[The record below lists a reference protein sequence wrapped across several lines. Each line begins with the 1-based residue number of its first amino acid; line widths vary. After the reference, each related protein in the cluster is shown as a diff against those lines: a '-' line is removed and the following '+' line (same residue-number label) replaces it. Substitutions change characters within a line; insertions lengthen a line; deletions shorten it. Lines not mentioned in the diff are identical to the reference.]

1 MKKEIVIN
9 DKKIGFNTEPYI
21 IAELSGNHNGD
32 INRAIKLIDA
42 AVASGANAIKLQ
54 TYTADTITIDSNRSE
69 FLVKGGPWSGQK
81 LYDLYKE
88 ASTPWDW
95 HPTIFKYAKQK
106 NIHCFSSPFDDSA
119 VDFLSRLSAPAY
131 KIASFELV
139 DIPLIKKASSQNKP
153 LIMSTGVADYDEI
166 NEACVTA
173 SKFGADGYA
182 LLHCISDYPSQPKD
196 MKLKTIQEL
205 KSRFDVPI
213 GLSDHSLGSTV
224 AVAAITLGATIIE
237 KHITLSRSDGGPDS
251 SFSSEPEEFKNLVK
265 DCKNIFKANTSE
277 PKNLSG
283 TSKSNAIFRRSIFVV
298 KDMKKGEVFS
308 KENIRSIRPGLGIKP
323 KYFDEILGKKASI
336 DLERGEPLS
345 WEKIITCKQ

>member
-1 MKKEIVIN
+1 MKKEIVIK

-42 AVASGANAIKLQ
+42 AVASGAHAIKLQ
-54 TYTADTITIDSNRSE
+54 TYTADTLTIDSNRSE
-69 FLVKGGPWSGQK
+69 FLIKGGPWSGQK
-81 LYDLYKE
+81 LYDLYKQ

-95 HPTIFKYAKQK
+95 HPTIFQYAKQK

-119 VDFLSRLSAPAY
+119 VDFLKRLSAPAY
-131 KIASFELV
+131 KIASFEMV
-139 DIPLIKKASSQNKP
+139 DLPLIKKASSQNKP

-166 NEACVTA
+166 TEACNTA

-182 LLHCISDYPSQPKD
+182 LLHCVSDYPSQPKD

-205 KSRFDVPI
+205 KSHFNVPV

-224 AVAAITLGATIIE
+224 AVAAVSLGATIIE
-237 KHITLSRSDGGPDS
+237 KHITLSRSEGGPDS
-251 SFSSEPEEFKNLVK
+251 SFSSEPEEFKKLVQ
-265 DCKNIFKANTSE
+265 DCKNIFKANTSQ

-298 KDMKKGEVFS
+298 KNMKKGELFS
-308 KENIRSIRPGLGIKP
+308 RENIRSIRPGVGLKP
-323 KYFDEILGKKASI
+323 KFLEEIIGKKASM

-345 WEKIITCKQ
+345 WEKIIN